1 MVMSEVK
8 LEQELRIREDFPVPT
23 YEEWKAVVEK
33 DLKGVPFEK
42 KLLTKTYEG
51 ITLQPIYTRQDIEN
65 LPIVENT
72 PGYHYYVRST
82 KLSGYLTKP
91 WDIAQEIPYSLP
103 EEFNEALTNDL
114 KKGQTAIN
122 ILLDKATAKGID
134 ADKANECEVGVC
146 GLSLSTLSD
155 LEKAL
160 NGVDLK
166 KYPIYINAG
175 ISLMPV
181 LSLLAAYAKKQGYDL
196 KEISGS
202 VVIDPIS
209 ALLYDGKLNASLEN
223 LYDELAT
230 AIKWAEVNAPKLR
243 IVSASGLV
251 YHNSGATAV
260 QELAYTLSAAINYLD
275 ALIDRGINI
284 NTAAKYFRFTFG
296 IGTNYFMEIAKLRAA
311 RYLWAKIIES
321 YGGDEQAQKMLIH
334 GRSSIFYQTVYDPYV
349 NMLRTTTEAFSAV
362 VGGVDSLHS
371 SCFNESIGL
380 PDEFARRIARNVQIL
395 LNEESNLSRIIDPA
409 GGSYYIEKL
418 TDEVAN
424 LTLKMIQDIDDKG
437 GIVKFIEN
445 GELQYSI
452 KAILDERK
460 KDFAKRKTVLVGT
473 NQYANTKE
481 VKLDANLPNCAD
493 IKKKRSEYIQKYRT
507 SGDAPKHNAVLEKLQ
522 SIVDNDTNK
531 LDTAIEAILAGATL
545 GEVAAAIRSNYNE
558 SQTVE
563 TLKIVRLAED
573 FEQLRDAVEEYKKK
587 NGSAPKLFLANMG
600 PLKQHKARADFSRG
614 FFEVGG
620 FDVIYPDGFDT
631 PEQAAEAAVKS
642 GAKVSVICSTDETY
656 PELVPPFT
664 KKVKELDPN
673 MIVVLAGYPK
683 DQVEAHKEAG
693 VDDFIFLGADV
704 YAIISNLFKKLGVL

>member
-1 MVMSEVK
+1 MADVK

-23 YEEWKAVVEK
+23 YEEWKAVVEQ

-51 ITLQPIYTRQDIEN
+51 ITLQPIYTRKDIEN
-65 LPIVENT
+65 LPHVENT

-82 KLSGYLTKP
+82 KLSGYLTRP

-122 ILLDKATAKGID
+122 IFLDKATQNGVD
-134 ADKANECEVGVC
+134 ADKASECEVGVC
-146 GLSLSTLSD
+146 GLSLSTISD
-155 LEKAL
+155 IEKAL
-160 NGVDLK
+160 NGVDLT

-175 ISLMPV
+175 VSLLAV
-181 LSLLAAYAKKQGYDL
+181 LSLLAAYAKKHNYNL
-196 KEISGS
+196 KEIRGS
-202 VVIDPIS
+202 VEIDPIS
-209 ALLYDGKLNASLEN
+209 SLLYDGKLNASLDN
-223 LYDELAT
+223 LYDEIAA
-230 AIKWAEVNAPKLR
+230 AIKWAEENAPNLR

-251 YHNSGATAV
+251 YHNAGATAV
-260 QELAYTLSAAINYLD
+260 QELAYTLSAAINHLD
-275 ALIDRGINI
+275 ALLDRGIDI
-284 NTAAKYFRFTFG
+284 NTAAKYFRFSFG

-311 RYLWAKIIES
+311 RYLWAKIVES
-321 YGGDEQAQKMLIH
+321 YGGDENAQKMLIH

-362 VGGVDSLHS
+362 IGGVDSLHS

-395 LNEESNLSRIIDPA
+395 LNEESNLSKIIDPA

-424 LTLKMIQDIDDKG
+424 LTLKMVQDIDDKG
-437 GIVKFIEN
+437 GIVKFIES
-445 GELQYSI
+445 GELQSSI
-452 KAILDERK
+452 NAILEERK
-460 KDFAKRKTVLVGT
+460 KDLAKRKTVLVGT

-481 VKLDANLPNCAD
+481 EKLEAVLPDCKE
-493 IKKKRSEYIQKYRT
+493 IKKKRSEYIQKFRT
-507 SGDAPKHNAVLEKLQ
+507 SGDNSKHTAILQKLQ
-522 SIVDNDTNK
+522 SIVDNNTDK
-531 LDTAIEAILAGATL
+531 LNTAIEAILEGATL
-545 GEVAAAIRSNYNE
+545 GEVASAIRSNYSE
-558 SQTVE
+558 SQSVTP
-563 TLKIVRLAED
+563 LKIVRLAED
-573 FEQLRDAVEEYKKK
+573 FEQLRNAVEDYKKK
-587 NGSAPKLFLANMG
+587 TGSAPKLYLANMG

-620 FDVIYPDGFDT
+620 FDVIYPAGADT
-631 PEQAAEAAVKS
+631 PEQAAEEAVKS
-642 GAKVSVICSTDETY
+642 GAKVVVICSTDETY

-664 KKVKELDPN
+664 KKVKEFDPN
-673 MIVVLAGYPK
+673 VIVVLAGYPK
-683 DQVEAHKEAG
+683 EQVEAHKQSG
-693 VDDFIFLGADV
+693 VDEFIFLGADV

>member
-1 MVMSEVK
+1 MADVK

-23 YEEWKAVVEK
+23 YEEWKAVVEQ

-51 ITLQPIYTRQDIEN
+51 ITLQPIYTRKDIEN
-65 LPIVENT
+65 LPHVENT

-82 KLSGYLTKP
+82 KLSGYLTRP

-122 ILLDKATAKGID
+122 IFLDKATQNGVD
-134 ADKANECEVGVC
+134 ADKASECEVGVC
-146 GLSLSTLSD
+146 GLSLSTISD
-155 LEKAL
+155 IEKAL
-160 NGVDLK
+160 NGVDLT

-175 ISLMPV
+175 VSLLAV
-181 LSLLAAYAKKQGYDL
+181 LSLLAAYAKKHNYNL
-196 KEISGS
+196 KGIRGS
-202 VVIDPIS
+202 VEIDPIS
-209 ALLYDGKLNASLEN
+209 SLLYDGKLNASLDN
-223 LYDELAT
+223 LYDEIAA
-230 AIKWAEVNAPKLR
+230 AIKWAEENAPNLR
-243 IVSASGLV
+243 IVSANGLV
-251 YHNSGATAV
+251 YHNAGATAV
-260 QELAYTLSAAINYLD
+260 QELAYTLSAAINHLD
-275 ALIDRGINI
+275 ALIDRGIDI
-284 NTAAKYFRFTFG
+284 NTAAKYFRFSFG

-311 RYLWAKIIES
+311 RYLWAKIVES
-321 YGGDEQAQKMLIH
+321 YGGDENAQKMLIH

-362 VGGVDSLHS
+362 IGGVDSLHS

-395 LNEESNLSRIIDPA
+395 LNEESNLSKIIDPA

-424 LTLKMIQDIDDKG
+424 LTLKMVQDIDDKG
-437 GIVKFIEN
+437 GIVKFIES
-445 GELQYSI
+445 GELQSSI
-452 KAILDERK
+452 NAILEERK
-460 KDFAKRKTVLVGT
+460 KDLAKRKTVLVGT

-481 VKLDANLPNCAD
+481 EKLEAILPDCKE
-493 IKKKRSEYIQKYRT
+493 IKKKRSEYIQKFRT
-507 SGDAPKHNAVLEKLQ
+507 SGDNSKHTAILQKLQ
-522 SIVDNDTNK
+522 SIVDNNTDK
-531 LDTAIEAILAGATL
+531 LNTAIDAILEGATL
-545 GEVAAAIRSNYNE
+545 GEVASAIRSNYSE
-558 SQTVE
+558 SQSVTP
-563 TLKIVRLAED
+563 LKIVRLAED
-573 FEQLRDAVEEYKKK
+573 FEQLRNAVEDYKKK
-587 NGSAPKLFLANMG
+587 TGSAPKLYLANMG

-620 FDVIYPDGFDT
+620 FDVIYPAGADT
-631 PEQAAEAAVKS
+631 PEQAAEEAVKS
-642 GAKVSVICSTDETY
+642 GAKVVVICSTDETY

-673 MIVVLAGYPK
+673 IIVVLAGYPK
-683 DQVEAHKEAG
+683 EQVEAHKQSGIDE
-693 VDDFIFLGADV
+693 FIFLGADV